1 MPTDVLDRFRSFF
14 RRKQA
19 DVPIP
24 SDHPSMQRVIHDR
37 DGVPYLN
44 APLLMAQQ
52 ARAEVAALKAQL
64 ASKSADETPI
74 INDGAGNRPSIRVTI
89 APSLGTPA
97 WGGPSDYGSL
107 ANQYAANSDVYA
119 CVSLISGTAKQ
130 VRWNTEPGSSAK
142 ASVDLLMQSGGPQ
155 FIEAWCSSILIGGN
169 SYIEIRRGR
178 LEDPGIEV
186 RLLSPDRVTA
196 ITNQTGEA
204 VDTRYPKVTMW
215 KVRDA
220 RGYPYAVAPEDMVHS
235 KLFNPLDPIYGMA
248 PLQAAMLD
256 VTSQNQTA
264 DLLTRVLRA
273 GFSPGWIEA
282 AKESDWT
289 DTQIAQLRERIRGS
303 RERNE
308 TLFLQNAA
316 WHDMGGGIKPSD
328 SGLADYQSL
337 TKRDIASVFH
347 VPSQLIGDT
356 QSQTYSNYIQARQA
370 LYMEA
375 VIPLL
380 KHFVEDW
387 NRIIGAILKSDLAI
401 DKNAFDQLVTTRAEA
416 AERIVKLWTSGL
428 LTQNEAR
435 ESLAYDR
442 APDGGGDVF
451 YAPAN
456 FLPLQGSEAEP
467 MAEGGT

>member
-1 MPTDVLDRFRSFF
+1 MPIVLDRFRSIF

-19 DVPIP
+19 DVAIP
-24 SDHPSMQRVIHDR
+24 NDHPSMQRVIHDR
-37 DGVPYLN
+37 DGMPHLN
-44 APLLMAQQ
+44 GPLLMAQQ

-74 INDGAGNRPSIRVTI
+74 INDGAGNRPSIRVTV
-89 APSLGTPA
+89 APSLGAPA

-130 VRWNTEPGSSAK
+130 VKWDTEPGSSAK
-142 ASVDLLMQSGGPQ
+142 ASVALLKQSGGPQ

-169 SYIEIRRGR
+169 SYIEITRNAAGDIYR
-178 LEDPGIEV
+178 IY
-186 RLLSPDRVTA
+186 LLSPDRVTA
-196 ITNQTGEA
+196 KTNQTGKADVARRPE
-204 VDTRYPKVTMW
+204 VTMW
-215 KVRDA
+215 NVRDA

-256 VTSQNQTA
+256 VASQNQTA
-264 DLLTRVLRA
+264 ELLTRVLRA

-289 DTQIAQLRERIRGS
+289 ETQIAQLRERIRGS

-387 NRIIGAILKSDLAI
+387 NRIIGAKLKSDLAI

-428 LTQNEAR
+428 LTQSEAR
-435 ESLAYDR
+435 ESLAYDPV
-442 APDGGGDVF
+442 AGGDVF

-467 MAEGGT
+467 E